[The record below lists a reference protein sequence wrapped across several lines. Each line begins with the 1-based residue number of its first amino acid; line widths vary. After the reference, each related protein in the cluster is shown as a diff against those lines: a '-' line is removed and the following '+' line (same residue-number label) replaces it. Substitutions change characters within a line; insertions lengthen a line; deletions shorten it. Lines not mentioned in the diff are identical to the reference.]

1 MGCVDP
7 APLPERPNRILVVD
21 DEAVFRGVLAK
32 ELTRKGWRVEEAADG
47 AEALGKLAS
56 RAYDVVLLDLN
67 MPRLG
72 GMETL
77 RAAKD
82 RDIDAEVIVLTGQ
95 GTIPSAIEAIRAGA
109 YDYLMKPCETEEV
122 DAIARR
128 AAEKTRLARD
138 NRILRRAAGEEEP
151 GLAGESPAIQ
161 ALRGLAAKAA
171 RAEASVLI
179 LGESGSGKELVARE
193 IHRLGPRSASPL
205 VAVNCAALSGP
216 LLESELF
223 GHERGAFTGAD
234 RGRAGLFEAADG
246 GTLFLDEIAEMS
258 AELQA
263 RLLRAVQFG
272 EIRRVGSD
280 AARIVSVRVL
290 SATHRDLEK
299 GIAAGTF
306 RQDLYYRL
314 QGIVVRV
321 PPLRER
327 AEDIPLLA
335 RRFLSDL
342 RRQGRDVPADF
353 SAGALKV
360 LGCHPWPGNVREL
373 KNLVERLSFV
383 CGGER
388 IQEVDVVAALHVKG
402 PSPSLPELPDS
413 LDEAEKAQIARV
425 LAACG
430 GKKPLAAERLG
441 VSLKTLYNKLQKH
454 GL

>member
-1 MGCVDP
+1 MDP
-7 APLPERPNRILVVD
+7 APAPERPNRVLIVD

-32 ELTRKGWRVEEAADG
+32 EMTRKGWRVQEAADG
-47 AEALGKLAS
+47 ADALGKLAA
-56 RAYDVVLLDLN
+56 RTYDVVLLDLN

-109 YDYLMKPCETEEV
+109 YDYLTKPCETEEV

-128 AAEKTRLARD
+128 AAEKARLARD
-138 NRILRRAAGEEEP
+138 NRILRRAAGESES
-151 GLAGESPAIQ
+151 GLGGESPAIQ

-171 RAEASVLI
+171 RSEAPVLI

-234 RGRAGLFEAADG
+234 RARAGLFEAADG

-280 AARIVSVRVL
+280 AARTVSVRVL

-314 QGIVVRV
+314 QGIVIRV

-327 AEDIPLLA
+327 AEDIPFLA

-342 RRQGRDVPADF
+342 RRQGRDAPADF

-360 LGCHPWPGNVREL
+360 LGRHPWPGNVREL
-373 KNLVERLSFV
+373 RNLVERLSFA
-383 CGGER
+383 CAGER
-388 IQEVDVVAALHVKG
+388 IEEVDVVAALHVKG
-402 PSPSLPELPDS
+402 TFPSFPDLPDS
-413 LDEAEKAQIARV
+413 LDEAEKAQVARV

-430 GKKPLAAERLG
+430 GRKPLAAERLG
-441 VSLKTLYNKLQKH
+441 ISLKTLYNKLQKH